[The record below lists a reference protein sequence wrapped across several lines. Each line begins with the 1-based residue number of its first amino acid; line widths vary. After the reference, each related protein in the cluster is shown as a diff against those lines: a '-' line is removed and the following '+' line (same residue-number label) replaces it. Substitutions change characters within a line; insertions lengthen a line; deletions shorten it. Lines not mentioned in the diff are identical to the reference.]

1 MIIMKH
7 QFKENFK
14 VSQNRT
20 SEIIAVLLIA
30 PQTLMLRWSKVSFNV
45 CNSSVKHGT
54 ETINWSDDGNL
65 NAIQEDKWEILLF
78 LDRWT
83 KENRRFKDVSFSF

>member
-1 MIIMKH
+1 MIIMKQ

-30 PQTLMLRWSKVSFNV
+30 PQTFNVALIKGSFNV

-54 ETINWSDDGNL
+54 ETIN
-65 NAIQEDKWEILLF
+65 
-78 LDRWT
+78 
-83 KENRRFKDVSFSF
+83 